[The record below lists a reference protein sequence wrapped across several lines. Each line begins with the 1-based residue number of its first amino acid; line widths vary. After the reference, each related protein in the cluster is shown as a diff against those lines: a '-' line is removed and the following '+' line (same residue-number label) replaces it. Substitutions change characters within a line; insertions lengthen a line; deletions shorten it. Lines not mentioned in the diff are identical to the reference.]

1 MISYMIKNKNGF
13 TLIELLV
20 VIGIISVLATL
31 GMLAF
36 GGARN
41 KARDAKRMNDLNQI
55 GRFLTFGCL
64 MPEGGA
70 GEYDLNQL
78 IAEYKVKYPQYA
90 SQIPSNLKD
99 PKTGTESNS
108 NYKYIINENNQCVL
122 YANLENEAE
131 PVTLPNLSAP
141 TAGGGKGIFEG
152 TVSGVNGTKKYFQI
166 SN

>member
-1 MISYMIKNKNGF
+1 MIKNKRGF

-31 GMLAF
+31 GVVAF
-36 GGARN
+36 GGARG
-41 KARDAKRMNDLNQI
+41 KARDAKRLNDLNQI
-55 GRFLTFGCL
+55 GRFLAFGCL
-64 MPEGGA
+64 VPAGGP
-70 GEYDLNQL
+70 GEYDLSQL
-78 IAEYKVKYPQYA
+78 IEEYRVKYPQYA

-122 YANLENEAE
+122 YANLENENQA
-131 PVTLPNLSAP
+131 VTLPSLNAP
-141 TAGGGKGIFEG
+141 TPGGGKGILEAATAG
-152 TVSGVNGTKKYFQI
+152 PNGTKKYFQI

>member
-1 MISYMIKNKNGF
+1 MLGKNKGF

-20 VIGIISVLATL
+20 VIGIIGVLATL
-31 GMLAF
+31 GVVAF
-36 GGARN
+36 GGARV
-41 KARDAKRMNDLNQI
+41 KARDAKRLNDLNQI

-64 MPEGGA
+64 LPDGGA

-78 IAEYKVKYPQYA
+78 IDDYRAKYPQYA
-90 SQIPSNLKD
+90 NQIPGNLSD

-108 NYKYIINENNQCVL
+108 NYKYVVNENNQCAL

-131 PVTLPNLSAP
+131 SVTLPNLSAP
-141 TAGGGKGIFEG
+141 TPGGGKGVLEG
-152 TVSGVNGTKKYFQI
+152 TVPGVNGTKKYFQI